1 MRPIVLAL
9 LLPLAALAQQDVA
22 VEFPVTSTT
31 PSAQELNTYL
41 AGRTFKGKYA
51 DGTPVQ
57 SRFGADG
64 NLWADSPTFH
74 DTGRWRTE
82 DGRLCGFLR
91 KVGEFCNDARI
102 DSGVLYLR
110 RMSGEIVRYQ
120 AD

>member
-1 MRPIVLAL
+1 MLLTL
-9 LLPLAALAQQDVA
+9 LLPLAALAQPNRA
-22 VEFPVTSTT
+22 VEFPATASS
-31 PSAQELNTYL
+31 PNAQELSGYL
-41 AGRTFKGKYA
+41 SGRSFRGKYA

-64 NLWADSPTFH
+64 SLQADAPNFH

-110 RMSGEIVRYQ
+110 RMSGEIVRYES
-120 AD
+120 D